1 MLPLAAQ
8 PRSGFR
14 SPLCSAV
21 ITGFEAY
28 YHRTTRF
35 NVSVGDIPVL
45 LFADSGLD
53 SRSRRHLGFGGR
65 SRADGQ
71 RVHIQARQAT
81 AVMEIYA
88 VHVFARRVR
97 KKKKTP
103 RRDFN
108 VKILFQY

>member
-1 MLPLAAQ
+1 MVG
-8 PRSGFR
+8 RF
-14 SPLCSAV
+14 
-21 ITGFEAY
+21 TGPEAY
-28 YHRTTRF
+28 YHRTTHF

-97 KKKKTP
+97 KKKKKSEKKRFQRKNRFT
-103 RRDFN
+103 
-108 VKILFQY
+108 ILTFIGL